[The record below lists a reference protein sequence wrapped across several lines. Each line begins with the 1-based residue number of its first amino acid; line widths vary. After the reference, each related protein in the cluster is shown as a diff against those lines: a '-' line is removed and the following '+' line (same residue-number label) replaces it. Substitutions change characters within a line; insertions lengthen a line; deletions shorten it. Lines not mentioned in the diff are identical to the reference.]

1 MNGGFFGVF
10 GNIAGN
16 LFDVFG
22 LLMLNNFV
30 FSFRVGQNPVRQAAG
45 EAARST
51 WDRRLT
57 KARTR
62 RGLFE
67 IGLAFFRLFHRLDG
81 CGTRAVLRQALAR
94 QNDIVLAGFGGR
106 RAAITATVATVVAA
120 ILVTAAW
127 TAVAA
132 AVRRSIFGWRE
143 IASTLATLMASTA
156 AAAST
161 SATAPASTASAA
173 AIAATISTAVT
184 AAIMTLALSSAVVA
198 ARRIVASGIVVGSKI
213 LRRRGVGFGL
223 ALVHRVM
230 LDFFAG
236 RRGGFGAIVMIDFF
250 VVFVMR
256 FAGGFIEMQNFFA
269 HADGFAGQ
277 AFDGGAA
284 AVAMSG
290 RRRAVLLVTMAVIVI
305 FQIFENVADV
315 QESVAI

>member
-1 MNGGFFGVF
+1 
-10 GNIAGN
+10 
-16 LFDVFG
+16 
-22 LLMLNNFV
+22 
-30 FSFRVGQNPVRQAAG
+30 
-45 EAARST
+45 
-51 WDRRLT
+51 
-57 KARTR
+57 
-62 RGLFE
+62 
-67 IGLAFFRLFHRLDG
+67 
-81 CGTRAVLRQALAR
+81 VLRQALAR

-106 RAAITATVATVVAA
+106 RAAITATVVAA

-143 IASTLATLMASTA
+143 IASALATLMASTA

-184 AAIMTLALSSAVVA
+184 AAIVTLALSSAVVA

-250 VVFVMR
+250 VVFVVR
-256 FAGGFIEMQNFFA
+256 FAGRFIEMQNFFA

-277 AFDGGAA
+277 ALDGGAA

-290 RRRAVLLVTMAVIVI
+290 RRWAVLLVAMAVIVI
-305 FQIFENVADV
+305 FQIFENIADV
-315 QESVAI
+315 QESVAIEADVHESRLHAWEDAGDFSFVDASDEREFFFPLDVDFD